1 MKITIEKAYSFHQNG
16 NRDNQ
21 EDARFPDND
30 VVSNGNFFVVCDGV
44 GGAEKGEVASRIVCQ
59 TIGRRLAEKN
69 VNDSEITVSD
79 ISEIVDSA
87 YDALDEMAEKN
98 PETSDM
104 GTTLTLLCL
113 HKGGAVSVH
122 IGDSRIYQFRR
133 NYGCIFKTEDHS
145 LVNNLVKTGLIS
157 PEEAINHP
165 QRNVITR
172 AMSPTSGKER
182 RSMITISFLSDI
194 KAGDYFL
201 LCSDGVIGELSDQ
214 QLYDI
219 LLGEG
224 SDEEKVAKMAKLSE
238 NADDNNTAFI
248 VPIAKVTGTSETPE
262 TLETSET
269 PDPKS
274 YSTTQPLPQKFIK
287 TFDIESTKKPGKKKS
302 AFARFF
308 DMFK

>member
-1 MKITIEKAYSFHQNG
+1 MKITIEKAYSFHQKG

-21 EDARFPDND
+21 EDSRFPDQN
-30 VVSNGNFFVVCDGV
+30 VVSNGSFFMVCDGV
-44 GGAEKGEVASRIVCQ
+44 GGADKGEVASGIVCQ
-59 TIGRRLAEKN
+59 TIGSKLSPKN
-69 VNDSEITVSD
+69 VGDNELSVDD
-79 ISEIVDSA
+79 ISEAVDAA

-98 PETSDM
+98 PETADM

-113 HKGGAVSVH
+113 HKGGAISVH

-145 LVNNLVKTGLIS
+145 LVNNLVKTGLVS
-157 PEEAINHP
+157 PEEAVNHP

-172 AMSPTSGKER
+172 AMSPTSGRER
-182 RSMITISFLSDI
+182 RSMITISFLSDVT
-194 KAGDYFL
+194 AGDYFL

-248 VPIAKVTGTSETPE
+248 VPIAKVTPLTGEQEGSSEI
-262 TLETSET
+262 
-269 PDPKS
+269 KAH
-274 YSTTQPLPQKFIK
+274 STTHPLPQKLIK
-287 TFDIESTKKPGKKKS
+287 TFDIESIKKPNKKKS

>member
-1 MKITIEKAYSFHQNG
+1 MQITIEKAYSFHQRG

-21 EDARFPDND
+21 EDSRFPDQNQVD
-30 VVSNGNFFVVCDGV
+30 GGHVFVVCDGV
-44 GGAEKGEVASRIVCQ
+44 GGAEKGEVASSIVCK
-59 TIGRRLAEKN
+59 TIGSKLADKN
-69 VNDSEITVSD
+69 VSNTEITVSD
-79 ISEIVDSA
+79 ISEIVDAA

-98 PETSDM
+98 PETADM

-113 HKGGAVSVH
+113 HKGGAISVH

-145 LVNNLVKTGLIS
+145 LVNNLVKNGLIS
-157 PEEAINHP
+157 PEEAIHHP

-182 RSMITISFLSDI
+182 RSMVTISFLSDI

-248 VPIAKVTGTSETPE
+248 VPIAKVTPLTGEQEGSSET
-262 TLETSET
+262 
-269 PDPKS
+269 KAH
-274 YSTTQPLPQKFIK
+274 STTHPLPQKLIK
-287 TFDIESTKKPGKKKS
+287 TFDIESIKKPNKKKS

>member
-1 MKITIEKAYSFHQNG
+1 MRITIDKAYSFHQQG
-16 NRDNQ
+16 GRGNQ
-21 EDARFPDND
+21 EDSRYPDQD
-30 VVSNGNFFVVCDGV
+30 SVSNTNFFIVCDGV
-44 GGAEKGEVASRIVCQ
+44 GGEDKGEVASRIVCQ
-59 TIGRRLAEKN
+59 TIGSKLRTKDVAVR
-69 VNDSEITVSD
+69 EITVSD
-79 ISEIVDSA
+79 ISEVIDAA
-87 YDALDEMAEKN
+87 YDALDEMAEKH
-98 PETSDM
+98 PETADM

-122 IGDSRIYQFRR
+122 IGDSRIYQFRK

-145 LVNNLVKTGLIS
+145 LVNNLVKNGLIT

-165 QRNVITR
+165 QSNVITR
-172 AMSPTSGKER
+172 AMSPTSGTEN

-201 LCSDGVIGELSDQ
+201 LCSDGVLGELNDQ
-214 QLYDI
+214 QLSDI

-224 SDEEKVAKMAKLSE
+224 TNEEKVARMAKLSE

-248 VPIAKVTGTSETPE
+248 VPIAKVS
-262 TLETSET
+262 ETSET
-269 PDPKS
+269 SDAPENS
-274 YSTTQPLPQKFIK
+274 ETRVYSTTKPLPQKLIK
-287 TFDIESTKKPGKKKS
+287 TFDIESVKKTPKKKS